1 MSKSAK
7 VLKKLVVNQIKKNHP
22 NFNALTKTQKKGI
35 ITDIWCQVYN
45 NYDINNEPELSK
57 QELLNI
63 EPIPKDVI
71 TIEQMKK
78 LMTEK

>member
-57 QELLNI
+57 QELLNMLTFI
-63 EPIPKDVI
+63 DLQINHI
-71 TIEQMKK
+71 SSYFIH
-78 LMTEK
+78 LGI